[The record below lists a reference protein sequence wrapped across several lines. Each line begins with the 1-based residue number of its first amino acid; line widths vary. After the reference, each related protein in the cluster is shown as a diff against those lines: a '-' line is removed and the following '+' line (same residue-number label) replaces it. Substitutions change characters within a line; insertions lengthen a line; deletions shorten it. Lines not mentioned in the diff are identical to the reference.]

1 MQAVCSLLP
10 GTVAFCNVHAGI
22 AMFGPDNPGVI
33 PCLFKIFADVP
44 RRYLY
49 VIEKQC
55 VMNAFPK
62 GVLLCR
68 KRMPF
73 EKHGNNGGSVRTFG
87 FLCYDAGLTFADFG
101 FLGFSLCCFRGIMRR
116 ILYIILKFA
125 IEITKEAFMRRIF
138 IMALGASVLL
148 SGCGTYAGSGAYAGA
163 TLGSVLGSAVGGIT
177 GGYRGSDI
185 GTLVGM
191 AGGAA
196 VGGAIGAQADKAR
209 QNSENERFERK
220 YLEHRASATSQGSDY
235 AYRSGSGDA
244 DGSGFDPT
252 GGGDDVLYD
261 FNGSDYTGN
270 YTASRPED
278 AAPPVAYDGI
288 DMPSG
293 RDVMYPLEVRNV
305 RFVDDNQDR
314 RLSAGELCKV
324 IFEVYNVSQ
333 ASVYDVQPM
342 VVETT
347 GNKHVLISNSIH
359 VEKIEPGKG
368 VRYTAMVKAG
378 KRLKNDGAVFR
389 VYAVQGNN
397 NVVSDTSEFNIQT
410 SRK

>member
-1 MQAVCSLLP
+1 MVFGLL
-10 GTVAFCNVHAGI
+10 CYNAG
-22 AMFGPDNPGVI
+22 
-33 PCLFKIFADVP
+33 LIFADIV
-44 RRYLY
+44 
-49 VIEKQC
+49 
-55 VMNAFPK
+55 
-62 GVLLCR
+62 
-68 KRMPF
+68 
-73 EKHGNNGGSVRTFG
+73 
-87 FLCYDAGLTFADFG
+87 

-116 ILYIILKFA
+116 VLYIILKFA
-125 IEITKEAFMRRIF
+125 IEITKEAFMKRIF

-177 GGYRGSDI
+177 GGYRGSDV

-191 AGGAA
+191 AGGA
-196 VGGAIGAQADKAR
+196 VIGGAIGAQADKAR
-209 QNSENERFERK
+209 QNYDNEKFDRK
-220 YLEHRASATSQGSDY
+220 YREHRAAATSQGGDD
-235 AYRSGSGDA
+235 AYRHGSGEA
-244 DGSGFDPT
+244 DDSGFDPM

-270 YTASRPED
+270 YTASHPED
-278 AAPPVAYDGI
+278 VTSSVAYDDIGT
-288 DMPSG
+288 PSRRDG
-293 RDVMYPLEVRNV
+293 RYPLEVRNA
-305 RFVDDNQDR
+305 RFVDDNQDL

-333 ASVYDVQPM
+333 APVYDVQPTVM
-342 VVETT
+342 ETT
-347 GNKHVLISNSIH
+347 GNKHVYISSSIH

-378 KRLKNDGAVFR
+378 KRLKDGGVVFR

-410 SRK
+410 SRR